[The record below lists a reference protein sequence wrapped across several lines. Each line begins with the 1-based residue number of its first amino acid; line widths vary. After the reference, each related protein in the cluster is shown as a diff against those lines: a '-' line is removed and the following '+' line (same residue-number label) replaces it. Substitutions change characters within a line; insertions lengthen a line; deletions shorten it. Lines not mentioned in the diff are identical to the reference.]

1 MSSVEHSPVLDSA
14 VENVAEATT
23 LKVLIICL
31 FFLLF
36 VLLVKSICRYIALN
50 QRQTSNPTRYG
61 QHPFISILNS
71 SRHTGALH
79 KQSQVRLD
87 HCGGLN
93 K

>member
-1 MSSVEHSPVLDSA
+1 MSSVEHSPVLYSA

-31 FFLLF
+31 FFLF

-50 QRQTSNPTRYG
+50 QRQTSNPTHYG
-61 QHPFISILNS
+61 QHPFISTLNS